1 MKQRMALGLDLGGT
15 QIKAAVVFDDG
26 QVLHQAQEE
35 TPASRGVDEVA
46 ERIAA
51 MGGDALKRFPEIAGC
66 GLGAPGLVDLN
77 RRLVR
82 TAPNFPTW
90 SEVPLAALIEQR
102 LGRTV
107 ILENDVN
114 CFGLAE
120 QRWGAGRGFKH
131 LLALAVGTGIGG
143 AIILDG
149 KLYRG
154 SSGAAAELGHISV
167 DLWGPRCGCGNL
179 GCAERYMGEQWFT
192 QAGQAELDDETLSSP
207 AEVSRRAEKG
217 DPLALKFLEG
227 RGEILGV
234 LCTTLIHAFDPE
246 AIIIGGGIAQAG
258 ESFFRGVRKS
268 VQERAYSILA
278 QKVKIIPAQLGTMAG
293 ALGAAAL
300 ALENGQRTNP

>member
-1 MKQRMALGLDLGGT
+1 MKQRTALGLDLGGT
-15 QIKAAVVFDDG
+15 QIKAAVVREDG
-26 QVLHQAQEE
+26 QVIHQAQIE

-46 ERIAA
+46 ERIVAISRE
-51 MGGDALKRFPEIAGC
+51 ALEQFPEITAC
-66 GLGAPGLVDLN
+66 GLGAPGLVDLE
-77 RRLVR
+77 RRTVR

-90 SEVPLAALIEQR
+90 RDVPLAELIAQR
-102 LGRTV
+102 LGSSV

-120 QRWGAGRGFKH
+120 QRWGAGRGFRH

-143 AIILDG
+143 AIILNG
-149 KLYRG
+149 ELYRG

-179 GCAERYMGEQWFT
+179 GCAERYLGEQWFT
-192 QAGQAELDDETLSSP
+192 QAAQVELDDETISSP
-207 AEVSRRAEKG
+207 SEISRRAENG
-217 DPLALKFLEG
+217 DPLAVKFLEG

-234 LCTTLIHAFDPE
+234 LCTTLIHTFDPE

-258 ESFFRGVRKS
+258 EPFFTGVKKS
-268 VQERAYSILA
+268 ILERAYPILA
-278 QKVKIIPAQLGTMAG
+278 QKVKIIPAQLGTIAG

-300 ALENGQRTNP
+300 ALENR